1 MKKILVLLVLFF
13 NLSYATNSLG
23 LSEQDLLILKE
34 IKKLSKD
41 DMMRYSL
48 MAIAIKESSL
58 GKNPINDV
66 TFDYGMFQSN
76 IKTVI
81 RRENVE
87 DNTQNREYLSKKLV
101 NEAGFS
107 AVNAIK
113 EINYWKKVHNN
124 NWGRIWSSY
133 NTGWK
138 YQSVTG
144 AKYANSIFEIVRR
157 LKYEYKL

>member
-1 MKKILVLLVLFF
+1 MKKILVLLILFLNF
-13 NLSYATNSLG
+13 SYANSLA
-23 LSEQDLLILKE
+23 LSEKDLLILKE

-41 DMMRYSL
+41 NMMRYSL

-76 IKTVI
+76 IKTVV

-113 EINYWKKVHNN
+113 ELNYWKKVHNN
-124 NWGRIWSSY
+124 NWGRVWSSY

-144 AKYANSIFEIVRR
+144 AKYANSIFDIVIR

>member
-1 MKKILVLLVLFF
+1 MKKIEDGLYEVLM
-13 NLSYATNSLG
+13 LSKKPIAK
-23 LSEQDLLILKE
+23 EFKKQVKLILKE
-34 IKKLSKD
+34 IRKLSKD